1 MLLTSYLLDHMTP
14 LFKFVTSGQW
24 ILINIKVVL
33 NVLQNSRLG
42 CKHKSSNV
50 HDVATECTFWRV
62 SSYCSKCHM
71 SVPTECS
78 TTGTV
83 LKAFSDI
90 IGNLLSEADIG
101 LLTEDQMAEKLLK
114 LDNLKIWFNNENVVT
129 KVHLQ
134 WHIQLITYCTNLT
147 TVSWLY

>member
-1 MLLTSYLLDHMTP
+1 
-14 LFKFVTSGQW
+14 
-24 ILINIKVVL
+24 
-33 NVLQNSRLG
+33 
-42 CKHKSSNV
+42 
-50 HDVATECTFWRV
+50 
-62 SSYCSKCHM
+62 M

-134 WHIQLITYCTNLT
+134 
-147 TVSWLY
+147 

>member
-1 MLLTSYLLDHMTP
+1 
-14 LFKFVTSGQW
+14 
-24 ILINIKVVL
+24 
-33 NVLQNSRLG
+33 
-42 CKHKSSNV
+42 
-50 HDVATECTFWRV
+50 
-62 SSYCSKCHM
+62 M
-71 SVPTECS
+71 SVPAECS

-83 LKAFSDI
+83 TLKAFSDI

-134 WHIQLITYCTNLT
+134 
-147 TVSWLY
+147 

>member
-1 MLLTSYLLDHMTP
+1 
-14 LFKFVTSGQW
+14 
-24 ILINIKVVL
+24 
-33 NVLQNSRLG
+33 
-42 CKHKSSNV
+42 
-50 HDVATECTFWRV
+50 
-62 SSYCSKCHM
+62 M
-71 SVPTECS
+71 SVPAECS

-83 LKAFSDI
+83 TLKALSDI

-134 WHIQLITYCTNLT
+134 
-147 TVSWLY
+147 